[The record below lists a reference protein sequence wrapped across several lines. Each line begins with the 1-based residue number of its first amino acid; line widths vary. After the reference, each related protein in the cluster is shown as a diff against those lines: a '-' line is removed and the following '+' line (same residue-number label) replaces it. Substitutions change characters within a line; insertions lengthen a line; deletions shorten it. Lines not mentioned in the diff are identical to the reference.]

1 MAFVVSNLSAQEIGI
16 NAQTSFG
23 GQDDELM
30 SIMRKTSDGYVL
42 FVSSS
47 SNPSGNRTVPSF
59 ASRRNIDITT
69 PDWDT
74 ITGNL
79 GFDVWVIKLDENY
92 NITAQTSYGWG
103 QYTEA
108 TDAVV
113 DNEDF
118 IYFTIRMYKNNFTT
132 ITGESNV
139 TEADTSGV
147 LYMVKMDN
155 ELNEIWQKRLSDY
168 DEYIDAIGM
177 TMLGNGNFV
186 LLGEIK
192 ENTHYNAILQCV
204 NPDGNLLWRKV
215 FPNISSESI
224 LGSSIKYSSS
234 DDAIYLLVN
243 SDAMSNSYKTEDAID
258 GTMDYWFAKINQ
270 ADGSILWDKTIG
282 TNGDDYYY
290 SYDGDPACFVETESY
305 LYVAMTTNG
314 GISGTRTCERKGRA
328 DMLVTKLDKSGNI
341 ILDKSIG
348 NDMYTLTRY
357 ITELPDNR
365 LAFGSVSDGNIAFDK
380 TEPCKG
386 GNDLWFI
393 ITDDDINVLADKTI
407 GTSYGDWGTGM
418 NMCYNHSNNSI
429 VVATTTPTNDIDN
442 DNIWYGGASDIW
454 LFEITAQT
462 NYIESKNEAKVS
474 AYPNPATESISIVG
488 DNIASIEISDLSG
501 DVVCKMQQCGNHNV
515 ISTENISVGSCF
527 VKVSMA
533 DGTVVIKKI
542 IVMK

>member
-1 MAFVVSNLSAQEIGI
+1 
-16 NAQTSFG
+16 
-23 GQDDELM
+23 
-30 SIMRKTSDGYVL
+30 
-42 FVSSS
+42 
-47 SNPSGNRTVPSF
+47 
-59 ASRRNIDITT
+59 
-69 PDWDT
+69 
-74 ITGNL
+74 
-79 GFDVWVIKLDENY
+79 
-92 NITAQTSYGWG
+92 
-103 QYTEA
+103 
-108 TDAVV
+108 
-113 DNEDF
+113 
-118 IYFTIRMYKNNFTT
+118 
-132 ITGESNV
+132 
-139 TEADTSGV
+139 
-147 LYMVKMDN
+147 
-155 ELNEIWQKRLSDY
+155 
-168 DEYIDAIGM
+168 
-177 TMLGNGNFV
+177 MLGNGNFV

-407 GTSYGDWGTGM
+407 GTSYGDWGTEM

-488 DNIASIEISDLSG
+488 DNIASIQICNLLG
-501 DVVCKMQQCGNHNV
+501 GVVYETQQCNENNV
-515 ISTENISVGSCF
+515 ISTDGMGAGSYFVRVRMENGKIV
-527 VKVSMA
+527 
-533 DGTVVIKKI
+533 TKKI
-542 IVMK
+542 IVM